1 MSVKNVIDQTLQ
13 KPMDRKD
20 FLSHVGAVFLAVIG
34 VTSVL
39 HSLGAHD
46 AQQQRISTDK
56 SASGGYGSSPY
67 GV

>member
-1 MSVKNVIDQTLQ
+1 MSVKNVIDHTLQ

-34 VTSVL
+34 VTSII

-46 AQQQRISTDK
+46 SHPQASTGK
-56 SASGGYGSSPY
+56 STSQGYGSSPY
-67 GV
+67 GM